1 MNNSKKRKSFMSGP
15 PSLPPEEREYFIMT
29 QADGKRRVKF
39 PQDFYKG
46 VKGDVF
52 VYDKQNF
59 ARTPHDLEAANTML
73 QVKYGNKGTRKKKKK
88 KRKKK
93 KKGGTSKKAKKR
105 WSRKYKK
112 SINCRKPKGFSQKQ
126 YCKYG
131 RK

>member
-1 MNNSKKRKSFMSGP
+1 MSGP
-15 PSLPPEEREYFIMT
+15 PSLSPDDREYIIINES
-29 QADGKRRVKF
+29 DGTKHVKF
-39 PQDFYKG
+39 PRNFYTAPI
-46 VKGDVF
+46 GDIF